1 MKRLAIVLF
10 AAAALAV
17 PSTAQNLSFGHINAT
32 ELISLMPDRDSA
44 IVRLQTY
51 QLDLEE
57 TRQSMEAEYN
67 TKLSDY
73 QRKESTW
80 TPAVR
85 EAKEK
90 DIQDLI
96 QRIRQFQQTAEQ
108 EMSQMQQMLM
118 QPVYKKATEAIEKVA
133 SEKGLIYVF
142 DTSSGALLY
151 RDNGQSLDLLPLVK
165 EVLGIPAEKV
175 APTQIPTPEAK

>member
-1 MKRLAIVLF
+1 MKKLAIVLF
-10 AAAALAV
+10 VATALAF

-51 QLDLEE
+51 QMDLED
-57 TRQSMEAEYN
+57 TMQSMEAEYN

-96 QRIRQFQQTAEQ
+96 QRIQQFQQTAQQ

-151 RDNGQSLDLLPLVK
+151 RDNDKSLDLLPLVK
-165 EVLGIPAEKV
+165 AELGIPADKV
-175 APTQIPTPEAK
+175 APTQIPAPEAK